1 MSDSDFERL
10 AARADMSRLLAA
22 CYYQPGPE
30 FAEER
35 LFESLAHAAE
45 AVDPE
50 LAQRA
55 RRLRPAFAEVDLQRL
70 LVDYTRLFLAPGN
83 TLAQPYESVWAPA
96 RPEAGADPTPAVVH
110 LYREAGLDI
119 AEDFRDLPDHIAAEL
134 EFLYALLFRET
145 GARARGDTD
154 AARGAAA
161 LRRRLIANH
170 LGRWID
176 PFAAAVETG
185 AECAFYRAL
194 AGLSRHYVAFEARA
208 AALG

>member
-1 MSDSDFERL
+1 MNDADLQRL
-10 AARADMSRLLAA
+10 AARADLSRLLAA
-22 CYYQPGPE
+22 CFYEPGPE

-35 LFESLAHAAE
+35 LFESLARAAA
-45 AVDPE
+45 AVDGG
-50 LAQRA
+50 LAQQA
-55 RRLRPAFAEVDLQRL
+55 HRLGPAFAEVDPADL

-110 LYREAGLDI
+110 LYREAGLEI

-145 GARARGDTD
+145 GARAHGDAD

-161 LRRRLIANH
+161 LRQRLIANH
-170 LGRWID
+170 LGRWIE
-176 PFAAAVETG
+176 PFAAAVEAG
-185 AECAFYRAL
+185 AQCTFYRAL
-194 AGLSRHYVAFEARA
+194 AGLSRLYVAFEARA
-208 AALG
+208 AALD